1 MKYISTRDNSKEY
14 SFEQV
19 FIKGLADDGG
29 LFVPKE
35 VKKYSIKEI
44 DSLSSLNYQDL
55 AKEIIRPFIGDFMTV
70 NELSDIVGKNIAIRI
85 LGIDTPEIKGQ
96 CEKEKQLAIKARDFT
111 RHYLNNASSIQLSN
125 LKRDKYFR
133 LLADVY
139 IDGKSLAAALLANN
153 LAVRYSGNKKFN
165 WCF

>member
-1 MKYISTRDNSKEY
+1 M
-14 SFEQV
+14 
-19 FIKGLADDGG
+19 L
-29 LFVPKE
+29 
-35 VKKYSIKEI
+35 VKKALFLFLFFTFTAHSQENVSVTRIISVYDGDTFRVDI
-44 DSLSSLNYQDL
+44 D
-55 AKEIIRPFIGDFMTV
+55 
-70 NELSDIVGKNIAIRI
+70 ELSDIVGKNIAIRI

-111 RHYLNNASSIQLSN
+111 RYYLNNASSIQLSN

-139 IDGKSLAAALLANN
+139 VDGKSLAAALLANN
-153 LAVRYSGNKKFN
+153 LAVKYSGNKKSS

>member
-1 MKYISTRDNSKEY
+1 M
-14 SFEQV
+14 
-19 FIKGLADDGG
+19 L
-29 LFVPKE
+29 
-35 VKKYSIKEI
+35 VKKVLFLFLFFTFTARSQGNVSVTKVISVYDGDTFRVDI
-44 DSLSSLNYQDL
+44 D
-55 AKEIIRPFIGDFMTV
+55 
-70 NELSDIVGKNIAIRI
+70 ELSDIVGKNIAIRI

-139 IDGKSLAAALLANN
+139 VDGKSLAAALLANN
-153 LAVRYSGNKKFN
+153 LAVRYSGNKKSS

>member
-1 MKYISTRDNSKEY
+1 M
-14 SFEQV
+14 
-19 FIKGLADDGG
+19 L
-29 LFVPKE
+29 
-35 VKKYSIKEI
+35 VKKVLFLFLFFTFTAHSQENVSVTKVISVYDGDTFRVDI
-44 DSLSSLNYQDL
+44 D
-55 AKEIIRPFIGDFMTV
+55 
-70 NELSDIVGKNIAIRI
+70 ELSDIVGKNIAIRI

-139 IDGKSLAAALLANN
+139 VDGKSLAAALLANN
-153 LAVRYSGNKKFN
+153 LAVRYSGNKKSS

>member
-1 MKYISTRDNSKEY
+1 M
-14 SFEQV
+14 
-19 FIKGLADDGG
+19 L
-29 LFVPKE
+29 
-35 VKKYSIKEI
+35 VKKVLFLFLFFTFTAHSQGNVSVTKVISVYDGDTFRVDI
-44 DSLSSLNYQDL
+44 D
-55 AKEIIRPFIGDFMTV
+55 
-70 NELSDIVGKNIAIRI
+70 ELSDIVGKNIAIRI

-96 CEKEKQLAIKARDFT
+96 CEKEKELAIKARDFT

-153 LAVRYSGNKKFN
+153 LAVRYSGNKKSN

>member
-1 MKYISTRDNSKEY
+1 M
-14 SFEQV
+14 
-19 FIKGLADDGG
+19 L
-29 LFVPKE
+29 
-35 VKKYSIKEI
+35 VKKVLFLFLFFTFNAHSQGNVSVTKVISVYDGDTFRVDI
-44 DSLSSLNYQDL
+44 D
-55 AKEIIRPFIGDFMTV
+55 
-70 NELSDIVGKNIAIRI
+70 ELSDIVGKNIAIRI

-96 CEKEKQLAIKARDFT
+96 CQKEKELAIKARDFT

-153 LAVRYSGNKKFN
+153 LAVRYSGNKKSN

>member
-1 MKYISTRDNSKEY
+1 M
-14 SFEQV
+14 
-19 FIKGLADDGG
+19 L
-29 LFVPKE
+29 
-35 VKKYSIKEI
+35 VKKALFLFLFFTFTAHSQENVSVTRIISVYDGDTFRVDI
-44 DSLSSLNYQDL
+44 D
-55 AKEIIRPFIGDFMTV
+55 
-70 NELSDIVGKNIAIRI
+70 ELSDIVGKNIAIRI

-139 IDGKSLAAALLANN
+139 VDGKSLAAALLANN
-153 LAVRYSGNKKFN
+153 LAVKYSGNKKSN

>member
-1 MKYISTRDNSKEY
+1 M
-14 SFEQV
+14 
-19 FIKGLADDGG
+19 L
-29 LFVPKE
+29 
-35 VKKYSIKEI
+35 VKKVLFLFLFFTFTAHSQENVSVTKVISVYDGDTFRVDI
-44 DSLSSLNYQDL
+44 D
-55 AKEIIRPFIGDFMTV
+55 
-70 NELSDIVGKNIAIRI
+70 ELSDIVGKNIAIRI

-139 IDGKSLAAALLANN
+139 VDGKSLAAALLANN
-153 LAVRYSGNKKFN
+153 LAVRYSGNKKSS
-165 WCF
+165 WCS